1 MIKILH
7 NNLIID
13 LCSSERY
20 LKYSLEQER
29 FIAVKRYCANAVLGS
44 DGNTVYHLEG
54 TPYTFPNQI
63 KTVRTVEIDEFEY
76 DRISSQLMLEK
87 TEAEESEEIRIEQ
100 EKDIQSNIS
109 KEELLDLLLSDE
121 DFDFGSENKNSDQE
135 EVADQVERVDRK
147 IITEENGQIEEDE
160 SAQVEDELDKLLKEM
175 DELLNDDEAEE

>member
-76 DRISSQLMLEK
+76 VKISSQLMLEK
-87 TEAEESEEIRIEQ
+87 TEAEDLR
-100 EKDIQSNIS
+100 
-109 KEELLDLLLSDE
+109 KEVNDLKQMVSQQNDLILQLLQKLS
-121 DFDFGSENKNSDQE
+121 
-135 EVADQVERVDRK
+135 
-147 IITEENGQIEEDE
+147 
-160 SAQVEDELDKLLKEM
+160 
-175 DELLNDDEAEE
+175 